1 MGFFA
6 TLSSAPDINR
16 AEELLAHTK
25 GAKLVDVRTP
35 EEYRSGH
42 IKGSISVPLDQLE
55 DQIKGAVPCR
65 DTPLYLYCRSGA
77 RSGRALTVLKDMGY
91 TNLTNLGG
99 VMSWRGELEQ
109 G

>member
-1 MGFFA
+1 MSFFS
-6 TLSSAPDINR
+6 LLGDSPDINR
-16 AEELLAHTK
+16 AEELLARTP

-42 IKGSISVPLDQLE
+42 IKGSVSVPLDQLE
-55 DQIKGAVPCR
+55 DQIKRAVPCR
-65 DTPLYLYCRSGA
+65 ATPLYLYCRSGA

-91 TNLTNLGG
+91 TNLINLGG
-99 VMSWRGELEQ
+99 VMSWRGELER